1 MLTTTSDLSQPIFL
15 LVRVHLSSKVYG
27 LMVEPPQLNTTLF
40 TIYVGILRNIYIIV
54 SKYQVGILEVNLPI
68 VSTNCALVF
77 IMEQSQST
85 QI

>member
-1 MLTTTSDLSQPIFL
+1 
-15 LVRVHLSSKVYG
+15 
-27 LMVEPPQLNTTLF
+27 MVEPPQLNTTLF

-85 QI
+85 QIWFLLDEIKLNDAFRRKRTAPQLL